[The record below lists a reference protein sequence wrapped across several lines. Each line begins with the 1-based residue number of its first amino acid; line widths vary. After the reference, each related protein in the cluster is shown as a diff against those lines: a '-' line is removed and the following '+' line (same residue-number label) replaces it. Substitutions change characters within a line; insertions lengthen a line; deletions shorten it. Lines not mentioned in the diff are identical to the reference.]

1 MFCDLPRYED
11 QRRTMMPWCP
21 SVPAH
26 WRMSRNKIVMATK
39 KEMVGAQSS
48 EYDLLSL
55 TKAGVISR
63 DISTGKGKIPASF
76 DTYQLIESGDLIMC
90 LFDVDET
97 PRTVGRARKRGM
109 ITGAYDRFVVPDDV
123 LAEYVKWFYLSVDD
137 VKGLRPLYRG
147 LRKTV
152 PLDRFMA
159 SHFPLPSPEEQA
171 AIVKYLAH
179 ANARIDKAIAAKRR
193 LISLLEEQKASVA
206 YDRLTR
212 GYEPNDLRVVG
223 LPWAD
228 SIPQHWA
235 LAPVKRLFS
244 SMVYGTSES
253 STGEGPVTAV
263 GMGEIKNGNV
273 AVVRRGGL
281 ANIPEGLE
289 LRQNDLLFNRT
300 NSPDLVGK
308 VGRMTGDCEDLT
320 FASYLVRCRVA
331 EEIDPEWAAYLLNDR
346 AFLGF
351 ARSQAFVSLH
361 QANLSPTRYGALPA
375 VIPPYDEQC
384 RIADGL
390 RKELAEFN
398 GTVDRVTREIQL
410 LQEFRTRLVADVVT
424 GQVDVRAIAAPLLDA
439 PLELFDDAIVELDD
453 DLEEALVGSED

>member
-1 MFCDLPRYED
+1 MFRDLPRYAD
-11 QRRTMMPWCP
+11 STRNSFWLSRTP
-21 SVPAH
+21 SH
-26 WRMSRNKIVMATK
+26 WRVQPGLAVLEENRRKNS
-39 KEMVGAQSS
+39 G
-48 EYDLLSL
+48 
-55 TKAGVISR
+55 
-63 DISTGKGKIPASF
+63 
-76 DTYQLIESGDLIMC
+76 LIESQVLSLSYGRVVVKPIEKQRGLVPESYEGYQILDPGDIVVRPTDLQNDQTSIRIGH
-90 LFDVDET
+90 V
-97 PRTVGRARKRGM
+97 KNRGI
-109 ITGAYDRFVVPDDV
+109 ITSAYI
-123 LAEYVKWFYLSVDD
+123 
-137 VKGLRPLYRG
+137 GLRPSGDWSDSYAYQYLTVVDSSKRIYGMGSG
-147 LRKTV
+147 LRQQLGWSDLKRMPCLV
-152 PLDRFMA
+152 PPA
-159 SHFPLPSPEEQA
+159 EEQA

-179 ANARIDKAIAAKRR
+179 ANARIDNAIVAKRR

-235 LAPVKRLFS
+235 IAPVKRLFS

-263 GMGEIKNGNV
+263 GMGEIKNGHV

-281 ANIPEGLE
+281 KNIPEGLE

-331 EEIDPEWAAYLLNDR
+331 KEIDPEWAAYLLNDR

-375 VIPPYDEQC
+375 VIPPYDEQR
-384 RIADGL
+384 RIAEGL
-390 RKELAEFN
+390 RKELTEFN
-398 GTVDRVTREIQL
+398 GAVDRVTREIQL

-424 GQVDVRAIAAPLLDA
+424 GQVDVRAIAATLPDE
-439 PLELFDDAIVELDD
+439 PESFNNRNSMVDD
-453 DLEEALVGSED
+453 DLEEAISDGEE

>member
-1 MFCDLPRYED
+1 MTAGIFSPLRVNHAENGWQKRSLRSLLVQRSERNRADLPLLTVARERGVFVRSTDDANHNAIPED
-11 QRRTMMPWCP
+11 
-21 SVPAH
+21 
-26 WRMSRNKIVMATK
+26 
-39 KEMVGAQSS
+39 
-48 EYDLLSL
+48 LSNY
-55 TKAGVISR
+55 KVAR
-63 DISTGKGKIPASF
+63 
-76 DTYQLIESGDLIMC
+76 EGDLVINKMKAWQGS
-90 LFDVDET
+90 LGLAPVDGIVSPAYFVFSADFAV
-97 PRTVGRARKRGM
+97 PRFGEYLLRSRPYVAKF
-109 ITGAYDRFVVPDDV
+109 GAASDGVRIGQWDLNIPRMRNIEVNLPP
-123 LAEYVKWFYLSVDD
+123 AEQ
-137 VKGLRPLYRG
+137 
-147 LRKTV
+147 
-152 PLDRFMA
+152 
-159 SHFPLPSPEEQA
+159 QA

-179 ANARIDKAIAAKRR
+179 ANARIDRAIAAKRR
-193 LISLLEEQKASVA
+193 LVSLLEEQKASVA
-206 YDRLTR
+206 HERLTR
-212 GYEPNDLRVVG
+212 GYEPNDLRGVG

-253 STGEGPVTAV
+253 SAGEGPVTAV

-281 ANIPEGLE
+281 ANIPKGLE

-331 EEIDPEWAAYLLNDR
+331 EKIDPEWAAYLLNDR

-361 QANLSPTRYGALPA
+361 QANLSSTRYGALPA
-375 VIPPYDEQC
+375 VIPPCDEQR
-384 RIADGL
+384 RIAEGL

-398 GTVDRVTREIQL
+398 GAVDRVNREITL
-410 LQEFRTRLVADVVT
+410 LQEFRARLVADVVT
-424 GQVDVRAIAAPLLDA
+424 GQVDVRAIVATLPDA
-439 PLELFDDAIVELDD
+439 PESIEHPIGGLDD
-453 DLEEALVGSED
+453 DLEEALVGSEA